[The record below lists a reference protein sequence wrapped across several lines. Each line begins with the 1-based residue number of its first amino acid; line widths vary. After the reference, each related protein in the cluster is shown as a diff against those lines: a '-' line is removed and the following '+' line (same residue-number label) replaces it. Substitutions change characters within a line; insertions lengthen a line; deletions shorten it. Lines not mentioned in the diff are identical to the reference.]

1 MQDKLREVC
10 IKQGYVTGKCM
21 LDGRLILGL
30 IQNGK
35 NPCLGCNMDRSICR
49 SSIQNKSEESK
60 IENKYTGIK
69 NSFLRNI
76 LEIDYDYNY
85 SRKQEIIFKLKDI
98 QNGKCYVGKFET
110 IDIAAN
116 NLMNIISKYTIN
128 QIHIDIAGF
137 GKGIYDCI
145 VDILKRNNINID
157 IIPFRYLNLKL

>member
-35 NPCLGCNMDRSICR
+35 NPCLGCNVDRSICR
-49 SSIQNKSEESK
+49 SSIQNKSEKSK
-60 IENKYTGIK
+60 IENKYTDTK

-76 LEIDYDYNY
+76 LEIDYNYN
-85 SRKQEIIFKLKDI
+85 RKLEIVFKLKDI

-116 NLMNIISKYTIN
+116 NLINIISKYTIN
-128 QIHIDIAGF
+128 QIHIDITGF
-137 GKGIYDCI
+137 GRGIYDYV
-145 VDILKRNNINID
+145 VDILERNNTNID